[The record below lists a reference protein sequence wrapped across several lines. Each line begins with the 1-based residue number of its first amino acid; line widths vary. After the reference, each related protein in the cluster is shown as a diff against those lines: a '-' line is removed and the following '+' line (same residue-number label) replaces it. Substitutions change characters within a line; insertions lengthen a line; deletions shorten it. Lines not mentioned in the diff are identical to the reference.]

1 MKASRWLTFSQKVS
15 HLTLKLFWYGVPE
28 FMSCFQINTTD
39 LLFIKYRSMIVE
51 LMTIVAD
58 YYPHLS
64 KAEAL
69 RKANNQE
76 FPFSVFKIDQS
87 KRAPFLVH
95 IKDLA
100 DILDS
105 KYLEASKDY
114 ATFHR

>member
-1 MKASRWLTFSQKVS
+1 MDA
-15 HLTLKLFWYGVPE
+15 LKLKTIDY
-28 FMSCFQINTTD
+28 
-39 LLFIKYRSMIVE
+39 LFIKYRSMTVE
-51 LMTIVAD
+51 LMTIVTD

-95 IKDLA
+95 VKDLA
-100 DILDS
+100 DILDKQYS
-105 KYLEASKDY
+105 EASKDF

>member
-1 MKASRWLTFSQKVS
+1 MIAITFKRTIISIMNNHYGNLFKMGISQM
-15 HLTLKLFWYGVPE
+15 TTNDYLF
-28 FMSCFQINTTD
+28 M
-39 LLFIKYRSMIVE
+39 KYRSITVE
-51 LMTIVAD
+51 LMIVISD
-58 YYPHLS
+58 FYPHLS

-100 DILDS
+100 NILDS
-105 KYLEASKDY
+105 KYSEASRDF
-114 ATFHR
+114 ATFHQ

>member
-1 MKASRWLTFSQKVS
+1 MDA
-15 HLTLKLFWYGVPE
+15 LKL
-28 FMSCFQINTTD
+28 NTID
-39 LLFIKYRSMIVE
+39 YLFIKYRSMTVE
-51 LMTIVAD
+51 LMTIVTD

-95 IKDLA
+95 VKDLA
-100 DILDS
+100 NILDKQYS
-105 KYLEASKDY
+105 EASKDF

>member
-1 MKASRWLTFSQKVS
+1 MVAFQLN
-15 HLTLKLFWYGVPE
+15 TLDYLF
-28 FMSCFQINTTD
+28 MR
-39 LLFIKYRSMIVE
+39 YRSMTVDLLSIVS
-51 LMTIVAD
+51 D

-95 IKDLA
+95 VKDLA
-100 DILDS
+100 DILDKQYS
-105 KYLEASKDY
+105 EASKDF

>member
-1 MKASRWLTFSQKVS
+1 MGVFQ
-15 HLTLKLFWYGVPE
+15 LKTADYLF
-28 FMSCFQINTTD
+28 M
-39 LLFIKYRSMIVE
+39 KYRTMTVE
-51 LMTIVAD
+51 LITVVEE

-76 FPFSVFKIDQS
+76 FPFSVFKIDTS

-100 DILDS
+100 DILDK
-105 KYLEASKDY
+105 KYSEAAKDF
-114 ATFHR
+114 ATFHQ

>member
-1 MKASRWLTFSQKVS
+1 MDA
-15 HLTLKLFWYGVPE
+15 LKL
-28 FMSCFQINTTD
+28 NTID
-39 LLFIKYRSMIVE
+39 YLFIKYRSMTVE
-51 LMTIVAD
+51 LMIIVTD

-95 IKDLA
+95 VKDLA
-100 DILDS
+100 DILDKQYS
-105 KYLEASKDY
+105 EASKDF

>member
-1 MKASRWLTFSQKVS
+1 MGAFQ
-15 HLTLKLFWYGVPE
+15 
-28 FMSCFQINTTD
+28 MSTNEY
-39 LLFIKYRSMIVE
+39 LFIKYRSMTVE
-51 LMTIVAD
+51 LMAVVAD

-95 IKDLA
+95 VKDLA
-100 DILDS
+100 DILDK
-105 KYLEASKDY
+105 KYSEASKDF
-114 ATFHR
+114 ATFHQ

>member
-1 MKASRWLTFSQKVS
+1 MGSITIDTSDY
-15 HLTLKLFWYGVPE
+15 LF
-28 FMSCFQINTTD
+28 MR
-39 LLFIKYRSMIVE
+39 YRSMAVE

-69 RKANNQE
+69 RKANNQD

-95 IKDLA
+95 VKDLA
-100 DILDS
+100 DVLDQ
-105 KYLEASKDY
+105 KYSEASKDF

>member
-1 MKASRWLTFSQKVS
+1 MVAFQLN
-15 HLTLKLFWYGVPE
+15 TLDY
-28 FMSCFQINTTD
+28 
-39 LLFIKYRSMIVE
+39 LFIRYRSMTIDLLSIVS
-51 LMTIVAD
+51 D

-95 IKDLA
+95 VKDLA
-100 DILDS
+100 NVLDTEYS
-105 KYLEASKDY
+105 KAAQDY
-114 ATFHR
+114 STFHR

>member
-1 MKASRWLTFSQKVS
+1 MGTFQ
-15 HLTLKLFWYGVPE
+15 
-28 FMSCFQINTTD
+28 MSTKEY
-39 LLFIKYRSMIVE
+39 LFIKYRSMTVE
-51 LMTIVAD
+51 LMTIVSD

-95 IKDLA
+95 VKDLA
-100 DILDS
+100 DVLDKQYS
-105 KYLEASKDY
+105 EASKDF
-114 ATFHR
+114 ATFHQ

>member
-1 MKASRWLTFSQKVS
+1 MGTN
-15 HLTLKLFWYGVPE
+15 LKFKTEDYLF
-28 FMSCFQINTTD
+28 M
-39 LLFIKYRSMIVE
+39 KYRSMAVE
-51 LMTIVAD
+51 LMDIVAD

-69 RKANNQE
+69 RKANKQE

-95 IKDLA
+95 VKDLA
-100 DILDS
+100 DILDNQYS
-105 KYLEASKDY
+105 EASKDF

>member
-1 MKASRWLTFSQKVS
+1 MGV
-15 HLTLKLFWYGVPE
+15 LKIDTSDYLF
-28 FMSCFQINTTD
+28 M
-39 LLFIKYRSMIVE
+39 KYRSMTIE

-100 DILDS
+100 DILDC
-105 KYLEASKDY
+105 KYSEASKDF

>member
-1 MKASRWLTFSQKVS
+1 MIDITFKRTIISIMNNHYGNLFKMGISQM
-15 HLTLKLFWYGVPE
+15 TTNDYLF
-28 FMSCFQINTTD
+28 M
-39 LLFIKYRSMIVE
+39 KYRSITVE
-51 LMTIVAD
+51 LMIVISD
-58 YYPHLS
+58 FYPHLS

-100 DILDS
+100 NILDS
-105 KYLEASKDY
+105 KYSEASRDF
-114 ATFHR
+114 ATFHQ

>member
-1 MKASRWLTFSQKVS
+1 MGV
-15 HLTLKLFWYGVPE
+15 LKIDTSDYLF
-28 FMSCFQINTTD
+28 M
-39 LLFIKYRSMIVE
+39 KYRSMTVE
-51 LMTIVAD
+51 LMTIVSD

-95 IKDLA
+95 VKDVA
-100 DILDS
+100 DILD
-105 KYLEASKDY
+105 KQYLEASKDF